1 LPLIEWASEGNRMRY
16 LKLVGMLF
24 VVMVLSV
31 ALNGC
36 SGNGTAEAGSGLA
49 MAPLSAMPADIR
61 RAPPVVRESYQFAIA
76 NPDIVQEIPCYCG
89 CGEMGHTSSYN
100 CYAEGTEDDGNLRFD
115 GHALGCTICVD
126 ITQDT
131 MRLLQEGRSVDE
143 IRAYVDQRYSKY
155 GPPTP

>member
-1 LPLIEWASEGNRMRY
+1 MRY
-16 LKLVGMLF
+16 LKLVGMLL

-31 ALNGC
+31 ALSGC
-36 SGNGTAEAGSGLA
+36 DGNGTTEASSGLE
-49 MAPLSAMPADIR
+49 MAPLSAMPQDIR

-89 CGEMGHTSSYN
+89 CGAMGHQSSYN
-100 CYAEGTEDDGNLRFD
+100 CYAEGTEAAGDLRYD

>member
-1 LPLIEWASEGNRMRY
+1 MRY
-16 LKLVGMLF
+16 LKLVGLLLLVIVF
-24 VVMVLSV
+24 SV
-31 ALNGC
+31 ALSGC
-36 SGNGTAEAGSGLA
+36 SGDGKTEGSSGLE
-49 MAPLSAMPADIR
+49 MAPLSAMPEDIR

-89 CGEMGHTSSYN
+89 CGAMGHRSSYN
-100 CYAEGTEDDGNLRFD
+100 CYAEGTADAGDLRFD

-155 GPPTP
+155 GPSTP